1 VNGVEETVTEDS
13 ALASGDEKLVFDVG
27 DGGFQ
32 VERREVKRDPNALT
46 QGVEGSKAEFE
57 SQVRLTEEDE
67 DEARGGVHVGVEQES
82 ELVEEIRRELV
93 SLINNENGTLAL
105 PEGVVEG
112 IMELG
117 QHLAEGVSGL
127 NLKAKQDLTIEDGGV
142 EMRIGE
148 VNDGK
153 ELAVEGVCESPQG
166 SRFAD
171 ADIASDQGG

>member
-1 VNGVEETVTEDS
+1 
-13 ALASGDEKLVFDVG
+13 
-27 DGGFQ
+27 
-32 VERREVKRDPNALT
+32 
-46 QGVEGSKAEFE
+46 
-57 SQVRLTEEDE
+57 
-67 DEARGGVHVGVEQES
+67 
-82 ELVEEIRRELV
+82 LVEEIRRELV

-112 IMELG
+112 ITELG